1 MGYDE
6 SLAQTMRAALGQ
18 GGGISEKR
26 MMGAICFFLN
36 GNMVGGVDRPKGGTD
51 RFMFR
56 VGKNNE
62 AAIKVVDYLT
72 GAEGMKAWS
81 DLGLAMPTRA
91 SLRDG
96 WLQAFPDL
104 APFLAGAD
112 LSLADLHLAPVLAY
126 FTATPEGQAQMPG
139 YPKLPPVFV
148 QGLVGKIR
156 SFKAP

>member
-62 AAIKVVDYLT
+62 AAQNLPG
-72 GAEGMKAWS
+72 GAPMIHGGRTMSGFYFVAAG
-81 DLGLAMPTRA
+81 DCDAPL
-91 SLRDG
+91 LRR
-96 WLQAFPDL
+96 WLDAALDH
-104 APFLAGAD
+104 ARR
-112 LSLADLHLAPVLAY
+112 
-126 FTATPEGQAQMPG
+126 
-139 YPKLPPVFV
+139 LPP
-148 QGLVGKIR
+148 K
-156 SFKAP
+156 